1 MKKLILSFLIIS
13 VSFLGNL
20 ALAQEEKV
28 LSLWETLTLY
38 FTEIFPNLTP
48 EINDVTVK
56 YSGIGS
62 RSGLRGALQRA
73 IYYDMLPNS
82 AVTLRPDEPMSD
94 RAFSQLLRRHFGT
107 RVTADESSL
116 TLADYERFMVTIRS
130 SFAYRLLQL
139 MNAPEENTPAE
150 IPTSNSSKLS
160 QSNNYYLLEN
170 IYTILQENY
179 LRGQKFSESDLIYW
193 AAEWLVNE
201 LGDQH
206 TRFFRPDASTDFKNS
221 LDGNIVGI
229 GVIIDIDATGSLTVT
244 DVIRHSPAEKAGIV
258 WGDKIIKVDGIAVST
273 ENGII
278 DDIAR
283 LRGQVQ
289 TQVEVTVQSGKVI
302 RTIAIVREIIHV
314 EQVETEEL
322 SYGYRVIFWEVATG
336 TDIIMEGALQGFIS
350 SGKKRLILD
359 LRNNPG
365 GSMAET
371 RTILN
376 YWIEKWNPL
385 VVLKYPKLEII
396 NYAQNP
402 ALTDW
407 NKYEIVI
414 LINADTASAAEI
426 IAATLREY
434 FPRNTV
440 IIGET
445 SYGKWTVQELVSFD
459 DKSMLKYTIAEWL
472 IPRTRKSI
480 DKVGIVP
487 DKKVVFDR
495 QHWRTKKI
503 DTQLLAAQQYNFS
516 N

>member
-1 MKKLILSFLIIS
+1 MKKLLSLVILS
-13 VSFLGNL
+13 
-20 ALAQEEKV
+20 
-28 LSLWETLTLY
+28 LSLFAYPVFAEEERVLTLGETLTLY
-38 FTEIFPNLTP
+38 FTEIFPTLTP

-56 YSGIGS
+56 YSGIGN

-116 TLADYERFMVTIRS
+116 TLADYEGLMVTIRS

-139 MNAPEENTPAE
+139 MNAPEENTLAETPA
-150 IPTSNSSKLS
+150 SSWSKLS

-170 IYTILQENY
+170 IYSILQENY
-179 LRGQKFSESDLIYW
+179 LRGQKFSEADLIYG

-229 GVIIDIDATGSLTVT
+229 GVVIDVDATGSLTIT
-244 DVIRHSPAEKAGIV
+244 DVIRHSPAEKAWLV
-258 WGDKIIKVDGIAVST
+258 AGDKIIKINGIVVST
-273 ENGII
+273 EDGIV

-289 TQVEVTVQSGKVI
+289 TQVEVTVQSGKV
-302 RTIAIVREIIHV
+302 TKTVAIVREIIHI
-314 EQVETEEL
+314 EQVETDEL
-322 SYGYRVIFWEVATG
+322 SHAYHITFWEVAFG
-336 TDIIMEGALQGFIS
+336 VDAAMESALQGFIS

-376 YWIEKWNPL
+376 YFIDKWNPL
-385 VVLKYPKLEII
+385 VILKYPKLEIT

-472 IPRTRKSI
+472 IPRSRRSI
-480 DKVGIVP
+480 EKVGIVP

-495 QHWRTKKI
+495 QHWRTKRI
-503 DTQLLAAQQYNFS
+503 DTQLLAAEQYEFVN
-516 N
+516 